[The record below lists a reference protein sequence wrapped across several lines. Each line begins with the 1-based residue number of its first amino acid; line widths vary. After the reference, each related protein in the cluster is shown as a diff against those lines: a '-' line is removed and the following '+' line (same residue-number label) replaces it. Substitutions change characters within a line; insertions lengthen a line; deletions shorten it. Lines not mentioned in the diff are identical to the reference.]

1 MRRRHVPAVCGLLMG
16 LAPKARRATAA
27 EAEAEAGD
35 HWFIFLERG
44 RKTPADREAVAAM
57 QRGHIDNFRRLFA
70 LGRLF
75 GAGPLR
81 DPAGVKRGIVT
92 VRAASH
98 EELLGCFAAS
108 SPMSTCARAA

>member
-27 EAEAEAGD
+27 EAEAGD
-35 HWFIFLERG
+35 HWFIFLAWC

-57 QRGHIDNFRRLFA
+57 QRGHIDNFKRLFA